1 MKSSFNGKGGAI
13 GLSPRHGERT
23 ESLSRDSAMETIT
36 KGLRWQETELG
47 VRDIESREANQ
58 HMALPTVLIPT
69 FEAPFDFSLST
80 DGGSSSKALQRR
92 RRRIREGTNKV
103 ISE

>member
-1 MKSSFNGKGGAI
+1 MKSSFNGQGGAI
-13 GLSPRHGERT
+13 RLSPRYREGT
-23 ESLSRDSAMETIT
+23 ESLPRDSAMETIT
-36 KGLRWQETELG
+36 KDLRWQETELG
-47 VRDIESREANQ
+47 VRNVESREANQ
-58 HMALPTVLIPT
+58 HVALFTVLIPT
-69 FEAPFDFSLST
+69 FEAPLDFSLST